1 MYVYKITNK
10 INGKEYIGITNNITK
25 RWDNEKSY
33 PKDPNKRQVIQEAIH
48 KYGSENFDFQVLYRN
63 ISIEEAVSLE
73 EELIAKLNSMV
84 PNGYNVHPGGQYHP
98 NYIPKYGADNNNAH
112 LTEEEAQYILDNR
125 DKPLILLYEE
135 FSHKLT
141 YEAFRKVYHHQTY
154 TNLITTT
161 SEYPYNR
168 EFACQFTSGPLEY
181 DDVVRLRERYAKG
194 EYWRDVFEDYR
205 WAYSD
210 DWTFWN
216 VYYGNRY
223 RLVMP
228 EVFTEEN
235 RKKHSRLSKAGT
247 NNGRAKLNEQDVLA
261 IRARWKEGATRKELY
276 EAYPQ
281 VSQVSIRD
289 IINGKTWKH
298 LL

>member
-1 MYVYKITNK
+1 M
-10 INGKEYIGITNNITK
+10 
-25 RWDNEKSY
+25 
-33 PKDPNKRQVIQEAIH
+33 A
-48 KYGSENFDFQVLYRN
+48 
-63 ISIEEAVSLE
+63 
-73 EELIAKLNSMV
+73 

-98 NYIPKYGADNNNAH
+98 NYVQKYGADNNNAH

-154 TNLITTT
+154 TNLATTT
-161 SEYPYNR
+161 SEYPHNR
-168 EFACQFTSGPLEY
+168 EFSCQFTSGPLEY
-181 DDVVRLRERYAKG
+181 DDVVKLRERYANG
-194 EYWRDVFEDYR
+194 EYWRDVFEDYK

-223 RLVMP
+223 KLVMP

-235 RKKHSRLSKAGT
+235 RKKHSGLSKAGT
-247 NNGRAKLNEQDVLA
+247 NNGRAKLNEQDVLT